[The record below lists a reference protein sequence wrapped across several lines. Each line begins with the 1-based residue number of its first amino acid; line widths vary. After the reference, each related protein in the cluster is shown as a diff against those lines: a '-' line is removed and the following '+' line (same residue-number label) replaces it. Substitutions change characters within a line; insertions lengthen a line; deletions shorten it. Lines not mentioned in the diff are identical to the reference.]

1 MREKAWVKVHN
12 NSMRDKV
19 KETIDINGMLNNGD
33 KVIVALSGG
42 PDSISLLHVL
52 STLTDEYNIKL
63 YAAHVNHMLR
73 GNESDEDE
81 ATCRRF
87 CEKNNIEFFS
97 KSVDI
102 DSMANENNIS
112 TEMAGRDARY
122 GFFEELLEKLNADK
136 VALAHNLNDQAETV
150 LMRLMR
156 GTGIEGLIGIK
167 PVRDKI
173 YIRPIINISRQE
185 IEAYCE
191 ENMLPARIDQTNY
204 EPIYSRNKI
213 RLELIPYIQQNFNSD
228 IITTLNRMCE
238 LIKRD
243 EDYIQENVIK
253 VFQKHCDI
261 GEDKVIIYKDAFYL
275 HPSLISRVIRK
286 ALLEVRG
293 DINNIQSI
301 HIDNIIGLQKAN
313 TGKFTIVPK
322 GILVNN
328 VYGNIEITRQKRVCK
343 VNKVDID
350 TIREL
355 KIGDNYIEELGLR
368 IYIRSIDGDKKMN
381 FKSNDNI
388 KYFNGTNIKN
398 ISLRFR
404 KNGDRFSP
412 LGMKGSKKL
421 KDIFIDLKIPREERD
436 FVPLICFDEDISWII
451 GYKIS
456 DKFKIHEGVKNII
469 EVSVERQEKHE

>member
-1 MREKAWVKVHN
+1 MSEKDWAKVHN
-12 NSMRDKV
+12 NSMRNEVIK
-19 KETIDINGMLNNGD
+19 TIEENGMLNKGD

-52 STLTDEYNIKL
+52 STLIDEYNIKL

-73 GNESDEDE
+73 SSESDEDE

-87 CEKNNIEFFS
+87 CQENNIEFFS

-102 DSMANENNIS
+102 NYMASENNIS

-122 GFFEELLEKLNADK
+122 EFFADLLKKLNANK

-167 PVRDKI
+167 PVRDEV
-173 YIRPIINISRQE
+173 YIRPIINVSRQE
-185 IEAYCE
+185 IEGYCK
-191 ENMLPARIDQTNY
+191 ENNLPARIDHTNY
-204 EPIYSRNKI
+204 ETIYSRNKI

-253 VFQKHCDI
+253 VFQKYCDI

-275 HPSLISRVIRK
+275 HPSLVSRVIRK
-286 ALLEVRG
+286 ALLQVKG

-301 HIDNIIGLQKAN
+301 HIDNIINLQKSS
-313 TGKFTIVPK
+313 TGKFTTVPK
-322 GILVNN
+322 EILIKN
-328 VYGNIEITRQKRVCK
+328 VYGNIEITMQKKQC
-343 VNKVDID
+343 KVDID
-350 TIREL
+350 TIL
-355 KIGDNYIEELGLR
+355 NLNMGNNYIEELGLKV
-368 IYIRSIDGDKKMN
+368 YIRCIDGDKKMN

-398 ISLRFR
+398 ITLRFR

-436 FVPLICFDEDISWII
+436 LVPLLCFDEDISWII

-456 DKFKIHEGVKNII
+456 DKFKIHEGIKNII
-469 EVSVERQEKHE
+469 EVRLERQEKHE

>member
-1 MREKAWVKVHN
+1 MIEKERIKVHS

-19 KETIDINGMLNNGD
+19 IEAIDRNKMINKGD
-33 KVIVALSGG
+33 KIIVALSGG
-42 PDSISLLHVL
+42 PDSLSLMHVL
-52 STLTDEYNIKL
+52 STLVDRYEIKL

-73 GNESDEDE
+73 GSESDEDE

-97 KSVDI
+97 KSIDI
-102 DSMANENNIS
+102 NAMANENNIS

-122 GFFEELLEKLNADK
+122 KFFEELLKKLDADK

-156 GTGIEGLIGIK
+156 GTGIEGLVGIK
-167 PVRDKI
+167 PVRDEI
-173 YIRPIINISRQE
+173 YIRPIINISRKE
-185 IEAYCE
+185 IEDYCE
-191 ENMLPARIDQTNY
+191 ENTLLARIDQTNY

-228 IITTLNRMCE
+228 IISTLNRMCE
-238 LIKRD
+238 LMKRD
-243 EDYIQENVIK
+243 ESYIQENVIK
-253 VFQKHCDI
+253 VFQKYCDI

-275 HPSLISRVIRK
+275 HPSLISRVIRR
-286 ALLEVRG
+286 ALLEIKG

-301 HIDNIIGLQKAN
+301 HIDNIIDLQKSN
-313 TGKFTIVPK
+313 TGKFTVVPRE
-322 GILVNN
+322 ILVKN
-328 VYGNIEITRQKRVCK
+328 VYGNIEITRQKKNCK
-343 VNKVDID
+343 ENINI
-350 TIREL
+350 IREL
-355 KIGDNYIEELGLR
+355 KFGDNNIKELG
-368 IYIRSIDGDKKMN
+368 IKISIRPIEDSKNVK

-388 KYFNGTNIKN
+388 KYFNSTNVKH

-436 FVPLICFDEDISWII
+436 FIPLLCFDEDISWII
-451 GYKIS
+451 GHKIS

-469 EVSVERQEKHE
+469 EVSVERQEEHE

>member
-1 MREKAWVKVHN
+1 MGDKEWPKVHN
-12 NSMRDKV
+12 NSMRNQVIK
-19 KETIDINGMLNNGD
+19 TIEENGMLNKGD

-52 STLTDEYNIKL
+52 STLMDDYNIKL

-73 GNESDEDE
+73 GSESDEDE

-87 CEKNNIEFFS
+87 CKENQIEFFS

-102 DSMANENNIS
+102 NLIACENNIS

-122 GFFEELLEKLNADK
+122 EFFEELLKKLNANK

-167 PVRDKI
+167 PVRDEV
-173 YIRPIINISRQE
+173 YIRPIINVSRQE
-185 IEAYCE
+185 IEGYCK
-191 ENMLPARIDQTNY
+191 ENNLPARIDQTNY

-213 RLELIPYIQQNFNSD
+213 RLELIPYIQQNFNAD

-243 EDYIQENVIK
+243 EDYIQENAIK
-253 VFQKHCDI
+253 VFQKYCDI
-261 GEDKVIIYKDAFYL
+261 GEDKVIIYKDVFYL
-275 HPSLISRVIRK
+275 HPSLVSRVIRK
-286 ALLEVRG
+286 ALLEVKG

-301 HIDNIIGLQKAN
+301 HIDNIINLQKSG

-322 GILVNN
+322 EVLIKN
-328 VYGNIEITRQKRVCK
+328 VYGNIEITRQKKQC
-343 VNKVDID
+343 KVDID
-350 TIREL
+350 TIINL
-355 KIGDNYIEELGLR
+355 NMGNNYIEELGLKV
-368 IYIRSIDGDKKMN
+368 YIRYIDSDKKMN

-388 KYFNGTNIKN
+388 KYFNGTNIKH
-398 ISLRFR
+398 ITLRFR
-404 KNGDRFSP
+404 RNGDRFSP
-412 LGMKGSKKL
+412 LGLKGSKKL
-421 KDIFIDLKIPREERD
+421 KDIYIDLKIPREKRD
-436 FVPLICFDEDISWII
+436 FVPLLCFDEDISWII

-456 DKFKIHEGVKNII
+456 DKFKIHEGVKKII

>member
-1 MREKAWVKVHN
+1 MIEKEQVKVHS

-19 KETIDINGMLNNGD
+19 IETVERNKMINKGD
-33 KVIVALSGG
+33 KIIVALSGG
-42 PDSISLLHVL
+42 PDSLCLIHVL
-52 STLTDEYNIKL
+52 STLVDKYEIKL

-73 GNESDEDE
+73 GSESDEDE
-81 ATCRRF
+81 ATCRKF
-87 CEKNNIEFFS
+87 CKKNNIEFFS
-97 KSVDI
+97 KSIDI
-102 DSMANENNIS
+102 NAMANENNIS

-122 GFFEELLEKLNADK
+122 KFFEELLKKIDADK

-156 GTGIEGLIGIK
+156 GTGIEGLVGIK
-167 PVRDKI
+167 PLRDEI
-173 YIRPIINISRQE
+173 YIRPIINISRKE
-185 IEAYCE
+185 IEDYCE
-191 ENMLPARIDQTNY
+191 ENMLPVRIDKTNY

-228 IITTLNRMCE
+228 IISTLNRMCE

-243 EDYIQENVIK
+243 ENYIQENVIK
-253 VFQKHCDI
+253 VFQKYCDI

-275 HPSLISRVIRK
+275 HPSLISRVIRR
-286 ALLEVRG
+286 ALLEIKG

-301 HIDNIIGLQKAN
+301 HIDNIIDLQKSN

-322 GILVNN
+322 EILVKN
-328 VYGNIEITRQKRVCK
+328 VYGNIEITRQKENFK
-343 VNKVDID
+343 ENIN
-350 TIREL
+350 TSREL
-355 KIGDNYIEELGLR
+355 KFGDNNIEELGIR
-368 IYIRSIDGDKKMN
+368 ISIRPIENSKKLK
-381 FKSNDNI
+381 FESNDNI
-388 KYFNGTNIKN
+388 KYFNSENIKH

-421 KDIFIDLKIPREERD
+421 KDIFIDLKVPREERD
-436 FVPLICFDEDISWII
+436 FIPLLCFDEDISWII
-451 GYKIS
+451 GYKMS
-456 DKFKIHEGVKNII
+456 DKFKVHEGVKNII

>member
-1 MREKAWVKVHN
+1 MGEKEWSKVHN
-12 NSMRDKV
+12 NSMRNQVIK
-19 KETIDINGMLNNGD
+19 TIEENGMLNKGD

-52 STLTDEYNIKL
+52 STLMDDYNIKL

-73 GNESDEDE
+73 GSESDEDE

-87 CEKNNIEFFS
+87 CKENQIEFFS

-102 DSMANENNIS
+102 DFIACENNIS
-112 TEMAGRDARY
+112 TEMAGRDVRY
-122 GFFEELLEKLNADK
+122 EFFEELLKNLNANK

-167 PVRDKI
+167 PVRDEV
-173 YIRPIINISRQE
+173 YIRPIINVSRQE
-185 IEAYCE
+185 IESYCK
-191 ENMLPARIDQTNY
+191 ENNLPARIDQTNY

-213 RLELIPYIQQNFNSD
+213 RLEMIPYIQENFNSD

-243 EDYIQENVIK
+243 EDFIQENVIK
-253 VFQKHCDI
+253 VFQKYCDI

-275 HPSLISRVIRK
+275 HPSLVSRVIRK
-286 ALLEVRG
+286 ALLEVKG

-301 HIDNIIGLQKAN
+301 HIDNIINLQKSS

-322 GILVNN
+322 EILIKN
-328 VYGNIEITRQKRVCK
+328 VYGNIEIARQKKQCEF
-343 VNKVDID
+343 DID
-350 TIREL
+350 TIINL
-355 KIGDNYIEELGLR
+355 NVGNNYIEELGLKVS
-368 IYIRSIDGDKKMN
+368 IRSIDSDKKMN

-388 KYFNGTNIKN
+388 KYFNGTNIKYMT
-398 ISLRFR
+398 LRFR
-404 KNGDRFSP
+404 KNGDRFFP

-436 FVPLICFDEDISWII
+436 FVPLLCFDEDISWII

-456 DKFKIHEGVKNII
+456 DKFKIHEGVKKII